1 MGRTDFNPEWYG
13 AQAKVLT
20 SNEDQMV
27 VDYGCNG
34 RGIVKSYKLFDGIQL
49 CFLDFETDESMKAQK
64 FNPDIIQVTHCQTG
78 RYECEFTN
86 HTVAYLPKGYFS
98 IAATAYLPA
107 SFSFPLG
114 KYYGVSL
121 VIDRQ
126 ALSEETR
133 RIMQTIP
140 INLDKIGATLGLET
154 RWYVSECLALRVED
168 ISLPA
173 REIKVRH
180 GKGNKMRVVYFG
192 DKVVNAV
199 REYLRNRPKT
209 ENPYLFPGRGDSHL
223 TRSQVNRIFNEHS
236 ESITPHT
243 LRHFFCSNALENGYT
258 IADLANQAGHSNVH
272 TTLLYTN
279 PTREKMKEKA
289 NRL

>member
-1 MGRTDFNPEWYG
+1 MLDGFCEYLRRQGKSENTVKAYCQGMKEYMRWHEETFGKWMKMFLRANVLDYISYLRTVKGLSNRSVNAKLASLYSFN
-13 AQAKVLT
+13 L
-20 SNEDQMV
+20 
-27 VDYGCNG
+27 
-34 RGIVKSYKLFDGIQL
+34 
-49 CFLDFETDESMKAQK
+49 
-64 FNPDIIQVTHCQTG
+64 
-78 RYECEFTN
+78 
-86 HTVAYLPKGYFS
+86 YL
-98 IAATAYLPA
+98 IAAGYT
-107 SFSFPLG
+107 
-114 KYYGVSL
+114 KEV
-121 VIDRQ
+121 V
-126 ALSEETR
+126 
-133 RIMQTIP
+133 
-140 INLDKIGATLGLET
+140 LDKQDYLKVQLAYASPSTVSREEVERFRQEILERSGVRDYAIVTILAYAGL
-154 RWYVSECLALRVED
+154 RISECLALRVED

-180 GKGNKMRVVYFG
+180 GKGDKMRVVYFG
-192 DKVVNAV
+192 DKLVNAV

-209 ENPYLFPGRGDSHL
+209 GNPYLFPGRGDSHL
-223 TRSQVNRIFNEHS
+223 TRSQVNRIFNEYS

>member
-1 MGRTDFNPEWYG
+1 MLEGFCEYLRRQGKSENT
-13 AQAKVLT
+13 
-20 SNEDQMV
+20 
-27 VDYGCNG
+27 
-34 RGIVKSYKLFDGIQL
+34 VKAYCQGMKEYMRWHEETFGKRMKLFL
-49 CFLDFETDESMKAQK
+49 RANVLDYISYLRTVKGLSNRSVNAKLASLHS
-64 FNPDIIQVTHCQTG
+64 FNL
-78 RYECEFTN
+78 
-86 HTVAYLPKGYFS
+86 YL
-98 IAATAYLPA
+98 IAAGYT
-107 SFSFPLG
+107 
-114 KYYGVSL
+114 KEV
-121 VIDRQ
+121 V
-126 ALSEETR
+126 
-133 RIMQTIP
+133 
-140 INLDKIGATLGLET
+140 LDKQDYLKVQLAYAGL
-154 RWYVSECLALRVED
+154 RISECLALRVED

-180 GKGNKMRVVYFG
+180 GKGDKMRVVYFG

-223 TRSQVNRIFNEHS
+223 TRSQVNRIFNEYS

>member
-1 MGRTDFNPEWYG
+1 MLEGFCEYLRRQG
-13 AQAKVLT
+13 
-20 SNEDQMV
+20 
-27 VDYGCNG
+27 
-34 RGIVKSYKLFDGIQL
+34 KS
-49 CFLDFETDESMKAQK
+49 ENTMKAYCQGMK
-64 FNPDIIQVTHCQTG
+64 EYMRWHEETFGKRMKMFLRANVLDYISYLRSVTGLSNRSVNAKLASLHSFNL
-78 RYECEFTN
+78 
-86 HTVAYLPKGYFS
+86 YL
-98 IAATAYLPA
+98 IAAGYT
-107 SFSFPLG
+107 
-114 KYYGVSL
+114 KEV
-121 VIDRQ
+121 V
-126 ALSEETR
+126 
-133 RIMQTIP
+133 
-140 INLDKIGATLGLET
+140 LDKQDYLKVQLAYASPSTVSREEVERFRQEILERSGVRDYAIVTILAYAGL
-154 RWYVSECLALRVED
+154 RIRECLALRVED

-180 GKGNKMRVVYFG
+180 GKGDKMRVVYFG

-223 TRSQVNRIFNEHS
+223 TRSQVNRIFNEYS